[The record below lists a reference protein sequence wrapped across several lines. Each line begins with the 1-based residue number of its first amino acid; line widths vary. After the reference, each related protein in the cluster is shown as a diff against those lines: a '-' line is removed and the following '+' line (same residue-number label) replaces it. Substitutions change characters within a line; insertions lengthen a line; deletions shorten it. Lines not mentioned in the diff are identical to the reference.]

1 MKNPMRKPPVSD
13 DECTAH
19 LLAAA
24 EALTKRG
31 ASVFDIVTNF
41 VDVALTLA
49 TRDRDYDLAQLEI
62 VANAFASGEAAA
74 RLTMANRTPPKTPR
88 KKT

>member
-1 MKNPMRKPPVSD
+1 MKNAMRKPPVSD

-24 EALTKRG
+24 EVLTRKG

-41 VDVALTLA
+41 IDVALTLA
-49 TRDRDYDLAQLEI
+49 QRDRDYGIPQLEI
-62 VANAFASGEAAA
+62 VANAFTAGEDAA
-74 RLTMANRTPPKTPR
+74 RLTIEKLTPPKRPR
-88 KKT
+88 KHK

>member
-1 MKNPMRKPPVSD
+1 MKNAMRKPPVSD

-24 EALTKRG
+24 EVLTKRG

-49 TRDRDYDLAQLEI
+49 QRDRDYDLAQLEI

-74 RLTMANRTPPKTPR
+74 RLTMANLTPPKKSR
-88 KKT
+88 KRT